1 MYTCYEVIKWM
12 ETFSVNGQSNLNTY
26 FVATLGY
33 GFGDT
38 NGVNNQLVAFN
49 DTNGVNNQ
57 PVALV
62 PPTGVNNI
70 FVAF

>member
-1 MYTCYEVIKWM
+1 M
-12 ETFSVNGQSNLNTY
+12 ETFSVNDQSNLNTY
-26 FVATLGY
+26 FVATQSY
-33 GFGDT
+33 GFGDI